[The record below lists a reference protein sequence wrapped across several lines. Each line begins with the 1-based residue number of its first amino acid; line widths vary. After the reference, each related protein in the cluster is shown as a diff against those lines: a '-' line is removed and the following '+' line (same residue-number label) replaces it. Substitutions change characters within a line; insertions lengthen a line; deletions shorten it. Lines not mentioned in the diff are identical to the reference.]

1 MNNAFG
7 MTNTTPHCER
17 CGRPFKDGDDDASL
31 WNIRFD
37 AGSPRGHICP
47 RCQTGIDSL
56 EADINAIE
64 LESNG
69 VRPLNAQDWT
79 AMSEERLKEL
89 IHQTIEMRS
98 RTVIASHREKA
109 EMAGE
114 TYVAVDVDA
123 WAFEALEGA
132 QLFEGQ
138 PQKVRDEARA
148 AAAEVIRQMLQLDN

>member
-69 VRPLNAQDWT
+69 VRPLNLGLGCV
-79 AMSEERLKEL
+79 R
-89 IHQTIEMRS
+89 H
-98 RTVIASHREKA
+98 HRFSADSKHPCRRRVP
-109 EMAGE
+109 
-114 TYVAVDVDA
+114 T
-123 WAFEALEGA
+123 
-132 QLFEGQ
+132 
-138 PQKVRDEARA
+138 
-148 AAAEVIRQMLQLDN
+148 